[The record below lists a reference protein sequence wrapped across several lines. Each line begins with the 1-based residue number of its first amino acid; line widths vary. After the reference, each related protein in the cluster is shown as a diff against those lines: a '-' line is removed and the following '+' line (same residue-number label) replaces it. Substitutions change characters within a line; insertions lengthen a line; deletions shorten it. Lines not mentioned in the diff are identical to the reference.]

1 STGVHTTDAADLT
14 SGVLADA
21 RVQESNVTQH
31 QTALTITESQI
42 SDLVHTVDTDTQLSE
57 AEVDAFVANNNYSTG
72 AHTTDAA
79 DLTTG
84 VLADARV
91 QESNVTQYE
100 TALTITESQI
110 SDLVHTVDTDTQL
123 SEAEVDAFVANNNY
137 STGVHTTDAADLT
150 SGVLADARVQES
162 NVTQHETAL
171 TITESQI
178 SDLAHTVDTNT
189 QLSEAEVD
197 AFVANNNYST
207 GAHTTDAADLTS
219 GVLDDARV
227 QESNVTQHQTAL
239 TITESQISD
248 LVHTVDTDTQLSEA
262 EVDAFVANNN
272 YSTGAHTTDAAD
284 LTLGVLTDARVQ
296 ESNVTQHET
305 ALTITESQISDL
317 VHTVDT
323 DTKLSEAEVD
333 AFVANNN
340 YSTGAHTTDAADLT
354 SGVLDDARVQES
366 NITQHQTALTITESQ
381 ISDLAHTEI
390 TAGAGIAITGD
401 GSSAFPYSIIN
412 NFTEVDGSITNETN
426 TGFSTVDVA
435 GTDHLR
441 ISDSNG
447 DLDIPLSDLSH
458 TGTTGSIF
466 FAGADNKPSENNSQL
481 FWDNSNNR
489 LGIGTAS
496 PTHKLQVNGQVRA
509 TSFANANGTAGS
521 PAYRFND
528 DGNTGMYRADT
539 DELGFS
545 TAGTEA
551 MRIDDSQ
558 NVGIGDFSSGTVDA
572 SLHVKSDTGVPL
584 KIEPSTSTPT
594 GTSGGQMFVSNDDGI
609 LYIYD
614 GTRSKWLS
622 VDRTMVG
629 WGRNSN
635 NTSNEYLRQF
645 NGALSNQNG
654 WRMVRNGTITAISAQ
669 SDIDQTWTFEVRK
682 NDATTV
688 IASIT
693 MTGVQGNHNNTLNVD
708 INEGDFIQA
717 YCNGTSVDYPETLIE
732 IAWRK

>member
-1 STGVHTTDAADLT
+1 A
-14 SGVLADA
+14 
-21 RVQESNVTQH
+21 
-31 QTALTITESQI
+31 
-42 SDLVHTVDTDTQLSE
+42 
-57 AEVDAFVANNNYSTG
+57 
-72 AHTTDAA
+72 
-79 DLTTG
+79 
-84 VLADARV
+84 
-91 QESNVTQYE
+91 
-100 TALTITESQI
+100 
-110 SDLVHTVDTDTQL
+110 
-123 SEAEVDAFVANNNY
+123 
-137 STGVHTTDAADLT
+137 HTTDAADLT

-207 GAHTTDAADLTS
+207 GAHTMDAADLTS
-219 GVLDDARV
+219 GLLADARV
-227 QESNVTQHQTAL
+227 QESNVTQHETAL

-248 LVHTVDTDTQLSEA
+248 LAHTVDTNLTEA

-284 LTLGVLTDARVQ
+284 LTIGVLA
-296 ESNVTQHET
+296 
-305 ALTITESQISDL
+305 
-317 VHTVDT
+317 
-323 DTKLSEAEVD
+323 
-333 AFVANNN
+333 
-340 YSTGAHTTDAADLT
+340 
-354 SGVLDDARVQES
+354 DARVQES

-381 ISDLAHTEI
+381 ISDLAHTVDTNTQLSEAEVDAFVANNNYSTGAHTTDAGDLTSGALADARVQESNVTQHETALTITESQISDLAHTEI
-390 TAGAGIAITGD
+390 IAGAGIAITGD
-401 GSSAFPYSIIN
+401 GSSALPYSIIN

-435 GTDHLR
+435 GTDYLR
-441 ISDSNG
+441 ITDSNG

-521 PAYRFND
+521 PAYRFNE

-622 VDRTMVG
+622 IDRTMVG

-693 MTGVQGNHNNTLNVD
+693 MTGIQGNHNNTLNVD